1 MVDWIKVVPETG
13 GPGTSKL
20 EISARPNTGRNE
32 RSTILKFVNNLDH
45 VVKELHVTQMGS
57 EEYVSFCGI
66 REIVVE
72 ASASDIMVWG
82 VTNSS
87 RLTFSLAEG
96 NLDIKLPEEYNAG
109 GEIHKNGAP
118 IKYDPGQHD
127 EFVFRFLLHIP
138 ENVLKENRSIVI
150 VAQAANA
157 NQACL
162 RLTQTHKLDQEQ
174 ETMSVPE

>member
-32 RSTILKFVNNLDH
+32 RSTILKFVNNH
-45 VVKELHVTQMGS
+45 VIKELHVTQMGS

-87 RLTFSLAEG
+87 RLTFSLAGRSVEG
-96 NLDIKLPEEYNAG
+96 YAKVNLTGWWESSDVSFDKDKGVNYSFKELQKFIS
-109 GEIHKNGAP
+109 P
-118 IKYDPGQHD
+118 ILAADP
-127 EFVFRFLLHIP
+127 FKSL
-138 ENVLKENRSIVI
+138 
-150 VAQAANA
+150 
-157 NQACL
+157 
-162 RLTQTHKLDQEQ
+162 
-174 ETMSVPE
+174 